1 MKLNYLSGAID
12 SKELLQDCLYLQPSA
27 VEKAWTLHFCPVG
40 ATADCE
46 SAHRSCPTCGS
57 RIDSQQVSVLG
68 QPLNGIPSRC
78 MTGFHSAV
86 VQEAVVRKRSTTLR
100 LLKQKRS
107 TSSTWREHLRSE
119 ETHKVISETSKLGLP
134 DATTECDETDC
145 NDGMQCKMSSRCC
158 RFAWLQKQ
166 KGFETQVPA
175 LLVFGFACL
184 GFCNEQ
190 MRESSTQMP

>member
-1 MKLNYLSGAID
+1 MNRTNTQSVNITKECGATLSKHLFEMKHHIYSTHPDLLGVDTCDQKRHTRYPVKLNYLSGAID

-134 DATTECDETDC
+134 DATTECDER
-145 NDGMQCKMSSRCC
+145 MQ
-158 RFAWLQKQ
+158 
-166 KGFETQVPA
+166 
-175 LLVFGFACL
+175 
-184 GFCNEQ
+184 
-190 MRESSTQMP
+190 